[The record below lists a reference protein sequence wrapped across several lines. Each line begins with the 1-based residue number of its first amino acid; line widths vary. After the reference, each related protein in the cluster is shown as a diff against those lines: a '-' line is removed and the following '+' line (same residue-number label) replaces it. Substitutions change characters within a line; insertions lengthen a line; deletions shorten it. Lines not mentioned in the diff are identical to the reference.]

1 MRRWRVV
8 KKKTLILFVVIAL
21 ALVAA
26 GSALAY
32 REVRNAKK
40 KKESVVNENDTGKV
54 SLSIP
59 EGVSKIKVVDGT
71 TGELI
76 VLEEEETI
84 RQFSEKLSAVTGSA
98 KNVGA
103 FEGYQYA
110 VRCYRGEERC
120 AGFYFMSETVVNED
134 QQSGGDY
141 VVQIVTKESI
151 PAYAYIED
159 LFSELRP

>member
-32 REVRNAKK
+32 REGRNAKK

-59 EGVSKIKVVDGT
+59 EGISRIKVVDGT

-76 VLEEEETI
+76 VLEGEETI

-98 KNVGA
+98 KSVGE
-103 FEGYQYA
+103 FTGYRYA

-120 AGFYFMSETVVNED
+120 AAFYFMSETVVNED

-141 VVQIVTKESI
+141 VVQIVTEESI